1 VGAAQHDDQK
11 NAINASLFLSIFLS
25 NNNNNNVIFSQKMKQ
40 TKVCTILAL
49 ASQCFFTSEKLMVK
63 LLNSE
68 QYS

>member
-25 NNNNNNVIFSQKMKQ
+25 NNNNNVIFSQKMKQ